1 MPMHFLRSKRT
12 ADPKLER
19 IDCLLGAG
27 TRVSGDLVFCGGL
40 RIDGRVEGD
49 VSVAHIEAGTLTVGD
64 EGVVAGDVRVS
75 HLVVFGCI
83 EGSVHA
89 TGLVELRAGA
99 RIRGDVHYGAIEMHQ
114 GAVIEG
120 HLMRCG
126 GKASGGGWQ

>member
-64 EGVVAGDVRVS
+64 EGVWPGTCGSRIWWCSAASRVR
-75 HLVVFGCI
+75 CMP
-83 EGSVHA
+83 
-89 TGLVELRAGA
+89 RASSSCAPVRASAAMSTMG
-99 RIRGDVHYGAIEMHQ
+99 RS
-114 GAVIEG
+114 
-120 HLMRCG
+120 RCTRV
-126 GKASGGGWQ
+126 Q